1 MSLFIRN
8 YKPNSLAAG
17 YNAKLWRLNSTTAD
31 SALKKN
37 DEDEEE
43 FRVLDILKK
52 KDRIQRRV
60 IRRTDMQPDR
70 ADRMAP
76 NQNWG
81 NVWPGPKTF
90 HPSSVP
96 LPLRQGYVP
105 KGQAPPGKKANAELM
120 KIPNFLHLT
129 PPVIKSQCEA
139 IKQYCTEW
147 PSLLNSEEAIE
158 KHYPVEIITSD
169 YCHASPSIRN
179 PLARIVTLRIKLSSL
194 NLDKHSK
201 DKFIRLVGDRYDKE
215 TDLVTIT
222 ADRCPA
228 RAQNL
233 DYVNYLLTACY
244 HEAWNVEEWEKDKT
258 EDDMEYY
265 NWDNNAS
272 KKSLVNWHLRTKN
285 EFRTLTDEE
294 YKSFDISVIEGGEEY
309 KNAVSSLMNDG
320 ESDATLKKYGE
331 AVRKVLGLP
340 EKKVM

>member
-1 MSLFIRN
+1 MSLFMRN
-8 YKPNSLAAG
+8 YKPNSLATV
-17 YNAKLWRLNSTTAD
+17 YNAKLWRLNSTTTD
-31 SALKKN
+31 SALKK

-52 KDRIQRRV
+52 RERFQKRV
-60 IRRTDMQPDR
+60 VRRTDIQPDR
-70 ADRMAP
+70 ADRMATD
-76 NQNWG
+76 QNWG

-129 PPVIKSQCEA
+129 PPVVKSQCEA
-139 IKQYCTEW
+139 IKQFCTEW
-147 PSLLNSEEAIE
+147 PALLNSEEAIE
-158 KHYPVEIITSD
+158 KHYPVEVITSD
-169 YCHASPSIRN
+169 YCHASPTIRN
-179 PLARIVTLRIKLSSL
+179 PLARIVTLRVKLSTL

-201 DKFIRLVGDRYDKE
+201 DKFIRLVGDRYDSK

-222 ADRCPA
+222 ADRCPM

-265 NWDNNAS
+265 DWNNNAS
-272 KKSLVNWHLRTKN
+272 KKALVNWHLQVKN
-285 EFRTLTDEE
+285 ENQTLTDEE
-294 YKSFDISVIEGGEEY
+294 YKSFDTSEIPYAEEY
-309 KNAVSSLMNDG
+309 KNAVSSLINDG
-320 ESDATLKKYGE
+320 ESDATVKNYGE
-331 AVRKVLGLP
+331 VVRKLFGLP
-340 EKKVM
+340 EKK

>member
-8 YKPNSLAAG
+8 YKPNSLATV
-17 YNAKLWRLNSTTAD
+17 YNTKLWRLNSTTTD
-31 SALKKN
+31 SALKK
-37 DEDEEE
+37 DEEEEE

-52 KDRIQRRV
+52 RERFQRRV
-60 IRRTDMQPDR
+60 VRRTDIQPDR
-70 ADRMAP
+70 ADRMATD
-76 NQNWG
+76 QNWG

-129 PPVIKSQCEA
+129 PPVVKSQCEA
-139 IKQYCTEW
+139 IKQFCTEW

-158 KHYPVEIITSD
+158 KHYPVEVITSD
-169 YCHASPSIRN
+169 YCHASPTIRN
-179 PLARIVTLRIKLSSL
+179 PLARIVTLRIKLSTL

-201 DKFIRLVGDRYDKE
+201 DKFIRLVGDRYDST

-265 NWDNNAS
+265 DWNNNTS
-272 KKSLVNWHLRTKN
+272 KKALVNWHLQTKN
-285 EFRTLTDEE
+285 ENRTLNDDE
-294 YKSFDISVIEGGEEY
+294 YKAFDTSEIPYAEEY
-309 KNAVSSLMNDG
+309 KNAVSSWFNDG
-320 ESDATLKKYGE
+320 ESDATVKNYGE
-331 AVRKVLGLP
+331 VVRKLFGLP
-340 EKKVM
+340 EKK

>member
-8 YKPNSLAAG
+8 YKPNSLATV
-17 YNAKLWRLNSTTAD
+17 YNVKIWRLHSTAAESTQ
-31 SALKKN
+31 KK
-37 DEDEEE
+37 DENEEE

-52 KDRIQRRV
+52 KDRIQRKV
-60 IRRTDMQPDR
+60 TRRADIQPDR
-70 ADRMAP
+70 SDRMAP
-76 NQNWG
+76 DQNWG

-120 KIPNFLHLT
+120 KVPNFLHLT

-147 PSLLNSEEAIE
+147 PNLLNSQEAIE

-179 PLARIVTLRIKLSSL
+179 PLARIVTLRVKLSTL
-194 NLDKHSK
+194 KLDKHAR
-201 DKFIRLVGDRYDKE
+201 DKFIRLVGDRYDSS

-228 RAQNL
+228 RIQNT
-233 DYVNYLLTACY
+233 DYVNYLLTACF

-265 NWDNNAS
+265 DWNNNAS
-272 KKSLVNWHLRTKN
+272 KKSLVNWHLQKKG
-285 EFRTLTDEE
+285 ESKTLTDDE
-294 YKSFDISVIEGGEEY
+294 YKSFDVSEIQHADGY
-309 KNAVSSLMNDG
+309 KNAVSDWMNSG
-320 ESDATLKKYGE
+320 ESEETVKKYAE
-331 AVRKVLGLP
+331 AVRKLFGLP
-340 EKKVM
+340 EKKVV